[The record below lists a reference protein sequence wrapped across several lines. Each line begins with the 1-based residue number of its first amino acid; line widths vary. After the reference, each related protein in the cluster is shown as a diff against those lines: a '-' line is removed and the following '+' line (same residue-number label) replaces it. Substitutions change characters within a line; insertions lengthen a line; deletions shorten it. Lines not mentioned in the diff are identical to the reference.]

1 MYKDW
6 NRRPFSPN
14 QRVIAD
20 FIQKMSSASS
30 T

>member
-6 NRRPFSPN
+6 NRRAFSPN
-14 QRVIAD
+14 QRIIAD
-20 FIQKMSSASS
+20 FIQKMSNVWS